1 MENAM
6 TTRRDMLTAIPA
18 MGAAFAVGGAML
30 GEGPAQ
36 AQEAPPPL
44 ASHFHPK
51 GKAPSVHTV
60 RVLREA
66 RAALPF
72 ADESDFAEWERGF
85 IAAPPE
91 TRIMADAGNVAL
103 DMDPFRF
110 LDQEAPFDSVH
121 PSLQRIARLNNNF
134 GLYEVVPGI
143 YQTRGLD
150 LANLTFVRGR
160 TGWIVV
166 DPITTT
172 ESARASWELLQAHVG
187 EGLPVSAVIYSHTHI
202 DHWGGVRGLP
212 LDEADVASGRVPVI
226 APEGFLDFAVS
237 ENVFAGNAMNRRL
250 FYQYGV
256 LLPPSPY
263 GFVGVG
269 PAHEVPAGA
278 TGLIAPTRLI
288 SDKFEEME
296 VDGVRVVFQN
306 APNTESPRTMNVFF
320 PDLKT
325 LFVADMIF
333 ATLHNLYTL
342 RGAQVRDA
350 LAWSKSLNETLQRFG
365 PETEVMCGGHN
376 WPRFGRERV
385 AEVTRA
391 HRDIYANL
399 NNQVLH
405 HANQGVTINQIH
417 NVYRLPQSLEDKW
430 FVRGYHGHITH
441 NARAVVQRFLGY
453 WDANPATLVP
463 LSPGDSAPL
472 YVEMM
477 GGAERILARGQ
488 ELFNAGDYLLA
499 MEIANKLVLAEPENQ
514 AGKDLLADIFEQ
526 LGYQSECGGH
536 RNSYLAAA
544 YELRSGIP
552 EGTVVSASADVVRAM
567 STELFLNFLGIKMDS
582 ARAEGLAFTMNLV
595 TPDNGERFLIELSN
609 ATLNNL
615 SGYQAE
621 NADLTL
627 TVNRADLEQ
636 VMAGEASFEALLAD
650 GRASAEGDLGV
661 LGQLAEL
668 MVEFDPRFEIMPG
681 TKLGTD
687 VAGQEPFEGDIAV
700 PIPE

>member
-1 MENAM
+1 MA
-6 TTRRDMLTAIPA
+6 TRRDLLTAIPA
-18 MGAAFAVGGAML
+18 IGTAFAVGGAML
-30 GEGPAQ
+30 GEGTAQ
-36 AQEAPPPL
+36 AQQAPAPL
-44 ASHFHPK
+44 PGHFHPK
-51 GKAPSVHTV
+51 GKAPSEHTV
-60 RVLREA
+60 RVLEEA

-72 ADESDFAEWERGF
+72 SDESDFAEWERGF
-85 IAAPPE
+85 IAPMPDLQ
-91 TRIMADAGNVAL
+91 IMADAGNVAL
-103 DMDPFRF
+103 DMAQFKF
-110 LDQEAPFDSVH
+110 LDQDAPFDSVH

-134 GLYEVVPGI
+134 GLYEVAPGV

-150 LANLTFVRGR
+150 LANMTFVRGQ

-166 DPITTT
+166 DPVTTAET
-172 ESARASWELLQAHVG
+172 ARASWALLQEHVG
-187 EGLPVSAVIYSHTHI
+187 EDLPVSAVIYSHTHI

-212 LDEADVASGRVPVI
+212 LDADDLASGRVPVI

-237 ENVFAGNAMNRRL
+237 ENVNAGNAMNRRL

-256 LLPPSPY
+256 LLPPSPH

-288 SDKFEEME
+288 AGRFEEAE

-306 APNTESPRTMNVFF
+306 APNTEAPRTMNVFF
-320 PDLKT
+320 PELGT

-365 PETEVMCGGHN
+365 PGTEVMCAGHN

-385 AEVTRA
+385 AEVIRA

-430 FVRGYHGHITH
+430 FVRGYHGHVTH
-441 NARAVVQRFLGY
+441 NARGVVQRFLGY
-453 WDANPATLVP
+453 WDANPANLVP
-463 LSPGDSAPL
+463 LSPEDSAPL

-477 GGAERILARGQ
+477 GGAERIIARGQ
-488 ELFNAGDYLLA
+488 DLYNSGDYLLA
-499 MEIANKLVLAEPENQ
+499 MEIVNKLVQAEPQNG
-514 AGKDLLADIFEQ
+514 AAKDLLADIFEQ
-526 LGYQSECGGH
+526 LGYQAENGGH

-552 EGTVVSASADVVRAM
+552 EGAVVSASADVVRAM

-582 ARAEGLAFTMNLV
+582 SRAEGLAFTINLV

-609 ATLNNL
+609 ATLNNIA
-615 SGYQAE
+615 GYMAE
-621 NADLTL
+621 DADLTL
-627 TVNRADLEQ
+627 TVNRADLET
-636 VMAGEASFEALLAD
+636 VMAGEASFEGLLAD
-650 GRASAEGDLGV
+650 GRATAEGDLGV
-661 LGQLAEL
+661 LGQLAGL
-668 MVEFDPRFEIMPG
+668 MVDFDPRFEIMPG
-681 TKLGTD
+681 TKLR
-687 VAGQEPFEGDIAV
+687 AELANQEPFEGDIGAV
-700 PIPE
+700 IPE

>member
-1 MENAM
+1 M
-6 TTRRDMLTAIPA
+6 TTRRDLLTSIPA
-18 MGAAFAVGGAML
+18 IGTAFAVGGTML
-30 GEGPAQ
+30 GEGSAQ
-36 AQEAPPPL
+36 AQEAPQPL
-44 ASHFHPK
+44 AGHFHPK

-60 RVLREA
+60 RVLEEA

-72 ADESDFAEWERGF
+72 SDESDFTEWERGF
-85 IAAPPE
+85 IAAPPGMQ
-91 TRIMADAGNVAL
+91 IMADAGNVAV
-103 DMDPFRF
+103 DMAAFQF

-121 PSLQRIARLNNNF
+121 PSLQRIGRLNNNY
-134 GLYEVVPGI
+134 GLYEVVPGV
-143 YQTRGLD
+143 YQTRGMD
-150 LANLTFVRGR
+150 LANITFVRGQ

-172 ESARASWELLQAHVG
+172 ETARASWELLQAHVG
-187 EGLPVSAVIYSHTHI
+187 EGLPVSAVIYTHTHI
-202 DHWGGVRGLP
+202 DHWGGVRGIP
-212 LDEADVASGRVPVI
+212 LDADDVASGRIPII

-237 ENVFAGNAMNRRL
+237 ENVYAGNAMGRRL
-250 FYQYGV
+250 FYQYGT
-256 LLPPSPY
+256 LLPPSPH

-269 PAHEVPAGA
+269 PAAKVPAGV
-278 TGLIAPTRLI
+278 TGLIAPNRLI
-288 SDKFEEME
+288 SAKFEEVE
-296 VDGVRVVFQN
+296 VDGIRIVFQN
-306 APNTESPRTMNVFF
+306 APNTEAPRTMNVFF

-342 RGAQVRDA
+342 RGAQVRDG

-365 PETEVMCGGHN
+365 PQTEVMCAGHN

-385 AEVTRA
+385 AEVIRA

-399 NNQVLH
+399 NNQALH

-417 NVYRLPQSLEDKW
+417 NVYRLPASLEDKW

-441 NARAVVQRFLGY
+441 NARAVVQRFLGF
-453 WDANPATLVP
+453 WDANPANLVP
-463 LSPGDSAPL
+463 LSPEESAPL

-477 GGAERILARGQ
+477 GGAERIIARGQ
-488 ELFNAGDYLLA
+488 DLYNSGDYLLA
-499 MEIANKLVLAEPENQ
+499 MEIVNKLVQAEPQNQ

-552 EGTVVSASADVVRAM
+552 EGAVVGASADVVRAM

-582 ARAEGLAFTMNLV
+582 SRAEGLSFTMNLI
-595 TPDNGERFLIELSN
+595 TPDTGETFLVELSN

-615 SGYQAE
+615 AGYMAE
-621 NADLTL
+621 DADLTL
-627 TVNRADLEQ
+627 TVNRADLER
-636 VMAGEASFEALLAD
+636 VMSGEATFDALLAD
-650 GRASAEGDLGV
+650 GTATHQGDISI
-661 LGQLAEL
+661 LGQLASL

-681 TKLGTD
+681 TKVGTELAD
-687 VAGQEPFEGDIAV
+687 MEPFEGDVGAL
-700 PIPE
+700 IPE

>member
-1 MENAM
+1 M
-6 TTRRDMLTAIPA
+6 TTRRDVLISIPA
-18 MGAAFAVGGAML
+18 IGTAFAVGGATL
-30 GEGPAQ
+30 GEGSAKAQQAPA
-36 AQEAPPPL
+36 PL
-44 ASHFHPK
+44 AGHFHPK

-60 RVLREA
+60 RLLEEA
-66 RAALPF
+66 RASLPF
-72 ADESDFAEWERGF
+72 SDESDLEEWSRGF
-85 IAAPPE
+85 IAPLPDLQ
-91 TRIMADAGNVAL
+91 IMADAGNVAL
-103 DMDPFRF
+103 DMAKFKF
-110 LDQEAPFDSVH
+110 LDQKEPFDSVH
-121 PSLQRIARLNNNF
+121 PSLQRIARLNNNY
-134 GLYEVVPGI
+134 GLYEVAPGV

-150 LANLTFVRGR
+150 LANLTFVRGK

-172 ESARASWELLQAHVG
+172 ESARASWQLLQAHVG

-212 LDEADVASGRVPVI
+212 LDPDGIASGRIEII

-250 FYQYGV
+250 FYQYGI
-256 LLPPSPY
+256 LLPPSPH

-278 TGLIAPTRLI
+278 TGLIAPNRLI
-288 SDKFEEME
+288 SAKFDEAEI
-296 VDGVRVVFQN
+296 DGVRIVFQN

-320 PDLKT
+320 PDLKV
-325 LFVADMIF
+325 LFIADMIF

-365 PETEVMCGGHN
+365 PETEVMCAGHN
-376 WPRFGRERV
+376 WPRFGKERV
-385 AEVTRA
+385 AEVIRA

-399 NNQVLH
+399 NNQALH

-417 NVYRLPQSLEDKW
+417 NVYQLPKSLEDTW
-430 FVRGYHGHITH
+430 FVRGYHGHVTH
-441 NARAVVQRFLGY
+441 NARAVVQRFLGF
-453 WDANPATLVP
+453 WDCNPANLVP
-463 LSPGDSAPL
+463 LSPEDSAPV

-477 GGAERILARGQ
+477 GGAERIIARGQ
-488 ELFNAGDYLLA
+488 ELFNAGNYLLA
-499 MEIANKLVLAEPENQ
+499 MEIVNKLVQAEPENA

-552 EGTVVSASADVVRAM
+552 QGAVVSASPDVVRAM
-567 STELFLNFLGIKMDS
+567 STELFLNFLGIKMDPGK
-582 ARAEGLAFTMNLV
+582 AAGLSFTMNLV
-595 TPDNGERFLIELSN
+595 TPDNGEKFLIELSN

-615 SGYQAE
+615 AGYQAE

-627 TVNRADLEQ
+627 TVNRSDLEK
-636 VMAGEASFEALLAD
+636 VMSGEATFEALLAD
-650 GRASAEGDLGV
+650 GRATTAGDLTI
-661 LGQLAEL
+661 LGKLAAM
-668 MVEFDPRFEIMPG
+668 MVDFDPRFEIMPG
-681 TKLGTD
+681 TKGRSEPP
-687 VAGQEPFEGDIAV
+687 VAEPFEGDISAM
-700 PIPE
+700 IPE

>member
-1 MENAM
+1 MQ
-6 TTRRDMLTAIPA
+6 TRRQFIKIAPA
-18 MGAAFAVGGAML
+18 AAGAFSVAGTFIGEGTAFAQAAP
-30 GEGPAQ
+30 GE
-36 AQEAPPPL
+36 PL
-44 ASHFHPK
+44 EGHFHPK
-51 GKAPSVHTV
+51 GKAPSKFTIEA
-60 RVLREA
+60 LRQA
-66 RAALPF
+66 RAQLPF
-72 ADESDFAEWERGF
+72 ADERDFEEWKKGF
-85 IAAPPE
+85 IAAPPDLK
-91 TRIMADAGNVAL
+91 IMADAGNVAL
-103 DMDPFRF
+103 DMAKFKF
-110 LDQEAPFDSVH
+110 LDQEEPFDSVH
-121 PSLQRIARLNNNF
+121 PSLQRIARLNNNY
-134 GLYEVVPGI
+134 GLYQVAPGV

-150 LANLTFVRGR
+150 LANLTFVRGK

-172 ESARASWELLQAHVG
+172 ESARASWKLLQAHVG
-187 EGLPVSAVIYSHTHI
+187 EGLPVSAVIYTHTHI

-212 LDEADVASGRVPVI
+212 LDPDDIASGRVPII

-250 FYQYGV
+250 FYQYGI
-256 LLPPSPY
+256 LLPPSPH

-288 SDKFEEME
+288 SEKFEEAE
-296 VDGVRVVFQN
+296 IDGVRVVFQN
-306 APNTESPRTMNVFF
+306 APGTEAPRTMNVFF

-365 PETEVMCGGHN
+365 PGTEVMCAGHN

-385 AEVTRA
+385 AEVIRA
-391 HRDIYANL
+391 HRDIYAHL

-417 NVYRLPQSLEDKW
+417 NVYRLPKSLDNMW
-430 FVRGYHGHITH
+430 VVRGYHGHITH
-441 NARAVVQRFLGY
+441 NARAVVQRFLGF
-453 WDANPATLVP
+453 WDANPANLVP
-463 LSPGDSAPL
+463 LSPEDSAPL

-477 GGAERILARGQ
+477 GGADRIIARGQ
-488 ELFNAGDYLLA
+488 ELFNSGDYLRA
-499 MEIANKLVLAEPENQ
+499 MEIVNKLVLAEPENQ
-514 AGKDLLADIFEQ
+514 SAKELLADIFEQ

-552 EGTVVSASADVVRAM
+552 QGAVVSASADIIRAM

-582 ARAEGLAFTMNLV
+582 RKAEGLSFTMNLV
-595 TPDNGERFLIELSN
+595 TPDTGEKFLIELSN

-615 SGYQAE
+615 PGYQSDS
-621 NADLTL
+621 ADLTL
-627 TVNRADLEQ
+627 TINRSDLEETI
-636 VMAGEASFEALLAD
+636 VGAKSLEAQIKDGTAKIKGDPSLLAK
-650 GRASAEGDLGV
+650 
-661 LGQLAEL
+661 LAAT
-668 MVEFDPRFEIMPG
+668 MVDFDPRFEIMPG
-681 TKLGTD
+681 TKATPYTGGDTND
-687 VAGQEPFEGDIAV
+687 FEAEVGVPVAE
-700 PIPE
+700 